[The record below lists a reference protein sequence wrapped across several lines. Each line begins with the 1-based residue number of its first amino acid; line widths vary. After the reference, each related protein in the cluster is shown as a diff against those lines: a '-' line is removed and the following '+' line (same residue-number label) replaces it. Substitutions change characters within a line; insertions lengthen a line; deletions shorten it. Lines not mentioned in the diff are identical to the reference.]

1 MTEQPNTSGVQEL
14 IDRLSQEGVAE
25 GQQQA
30 EKIVND
36 AQRKADDIVDSARQQ
51 ANEILKQAR
60 EEAEQFQAAGEDAL
74 RLAARDAVRDFAAK
88 VHGGLRSRL
97 QDLVQHQMKEPKL
110 IKRMILA
117 ITRKATEGLEDE
129 PVEILLPS
137 ETITEEEARQ
147 RIEAGEP
154 DALTQF
160 IQGLIGEDLRDG
172 FTVSLGSQQK
182 GGLTVRVVNQNVEI
196 DLTEDAIA
204 DLLAQHLL
212 PRYRAIM
219 RKV

>member
-1 MTEQPNTSGVQEL
+1 MSDQPNTSGVQEL

-30 EKIVND
+30 EKIVRD
-36 AQRKADDIVDSARQQ
+36 AQRKADEIVDSARQQ
-51 ANEILKQAR
+51 ANEILKQSR

-74 RLAARDAVRDFAAK
+74 RLAARDAVRDFGAR
-88 VHGGLRSRL
+88 VHGGLRNRL
-97 QDLVQHQMKEPKL
+97 QALVQQQVREPKL

-117 ITRKATEGLEDE
+117 ITHRATEGIGDE
-129 PVEILLPS
+129 PIEILLPS
-137 ETITEEEARQ
+137 ETITEEDAR
-147 RIEAGEP
+147 RSIEAGNP

-160 IQGLIGEDLRDG
+160 IQGLIGEDLREG
-172 FTVSLGSQQK
+172 FTVSLGSQQQ

-196 DLTEDAIA
+196 DLTDDAITG
-204 DLLAQHLL
+204 LLAQHLL

-219 RKV
+219 RKT